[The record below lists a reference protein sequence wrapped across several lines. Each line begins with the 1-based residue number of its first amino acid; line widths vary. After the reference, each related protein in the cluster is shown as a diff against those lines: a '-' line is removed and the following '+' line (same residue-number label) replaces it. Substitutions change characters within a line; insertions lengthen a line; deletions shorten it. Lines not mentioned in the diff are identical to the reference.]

1 MMKKWSKVGLLA
13 AVTAFMLAALPAY
26 SAGKAGPINFD
37 PTHASSAM
45 GKHLN
50 GLEKKAAIKDGT
62 YDGVTVTNATRA
74 NDSSKLTLEI
84 AREGGSVSFSVSKGA
99 NVVIAVGSTNN
110 SNVSVYTVTG
120 AGLDKEN
127 ASVTG
132 TSYAKT
138 DLGTAKSDG
147 TVTISIP
154 AGAERGMRIRGI
166 TVTY

>member
-26 SAGKAGPINFD
+26 SAGKAAPINFD
-37 PTHASSAM
+37 ATNASSAM
-45 GKHLN
+45 GKQLN
-50 GLEKKAAIKDGT
+50 GVEKKVAIKDGT
-62 YDGVTVTNATRA
+62 YDGVTVTSATRG
-74 NDSSKLTLEI
+74 NDSSKLILEI
-84 AREGGSVSFSVSKGA
+84 SKAGGAVSFPVSKGA
-99 NVVIAVGSTNN
+99 KVVIAVGSTSN
-110 SNVSVYTVTG
+110 SNVSTYTVTG

-127 ASVTG
+127 ATVTG

-154 AGAERGMRIRGI
+154 AGAERGMRIKTI